1 MDLTNKNM
9 KFLSLL
15 LLASF
20 LFITACDSKDAV
32 PEDTAEDNMLV
43 KTDEDFLAMM
53 IPHHQDAV
61 DMSEVIIAK
70 SSNEELKTFAQKV
83 IDAQSAE
90 IETME
95 GWAEEWFG
103 GVDTKGHE
111 TMADLNSFSGEELD
125 NMYID
130 QMIEHHQSAIDVS
143 QDIKKYSNRDEILEL
158 ADAIITTQS
167 AEIDELEGMKN

>member
-20 LFITACDSKDAV
+20 LFVTACDSKDAV
-32 PEDTAEDNMLV
+32 PEDTAEDEMLV

-53 IPHHQDAV
+53 IPHHEDAV
-61 DMSEVIIAK
+61 NMSEVIVAK

-111 TMADLNSFSGEELD
+111 MMSDLNSFTGEELD
-125 NMYID
+125 SMYID

-158 ADAIITTQS
+158 ADTIISTQS